1 MPPEASSNIDYATG
15 TSPAADTRQDIWSLT
30 PEQAT
35 EILEQ
40 RALDFRPRA
49 PTSPENSR
57 DAALRLEE
65 LSKDVGWYRKLTS
78 GSMEARAEFERL
90 TALKNAAPTE
100 AMPGEQIFDVT
111 TGEGGSGS
119 LTRSQ
124 LIGIAEDMRREGVFN
139 EKGIEF
145 ILSDQKFEPDAV
157 HAAQVWL
164 ERMERDSSVLY
175 PDLPPDRE
183 RQMKF
188 MRTIA
193 TIGTGDTP

>member
-124 LIGIAEDMRREGVFN
+124 LIGIAEDMRREVNGGQDRGPDGGIPRRVGAGEDADEGVD
-139 EKGIEF
+139 G
-145 ILSDQKFEPDAV
+145 Q
-157 HAAQVWL
+157 
-164 ERMERDSSVLY
+164 
-175 PDLPPDRE
+175 
-183 RQMKF
+183 RQ
-188 MRTIA
+188 A
-193 TIGTGDTP
+193 DEHSQ